1 MNLIMWNLISA
12 GLIGNFLNF
21 NIVTYM
27 ENERYKVLSG
37 NDNSCLEI
45 IQSKVTDIK
54 IKVYDQHQNT
64 FLPNPKE
71 LQLYAEDNGTTLI
84 FETVD
89 LSVKKG
95 IDVFTAIKWYV
106 RHRFNS
112 NDMLIKHF
120 EN

>member
-1 MNLIMWNLISA
+1 
-12 GLIGNFLNF
+12 
-21 NIVTYM
+21 M

-37 NDNSCLEI
+37 DDNSCLEI

-54 IKVYDQHQNT
+54 IKVYDQDQET
-64 FLPNPKE
+64 FLPNPNE
-71 LQLYAEDNGTTLI
+71 LQLYAEDKNKTLV

-89 LSVKKG
+89 LSVKNG

-112 NDMLIKHF
+112 NHLLIKHF
-120 EN
+120 EI